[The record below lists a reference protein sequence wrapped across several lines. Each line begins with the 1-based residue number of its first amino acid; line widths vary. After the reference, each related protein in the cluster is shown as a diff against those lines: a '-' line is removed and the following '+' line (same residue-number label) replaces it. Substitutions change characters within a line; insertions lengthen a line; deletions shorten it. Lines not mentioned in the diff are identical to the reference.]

1 MYMKCI
7 ILPRQARDNH
17 RENSKKSGVS
27 LGALSPHL
35 TYNRSDLER
44 VVATADVLG
53 IRVVPEV
60 DSPGHV
66 ESWARALEDSD
77 MSIDCGISTMLNPVS
92 EKVDRFIDGLIGE
105 LAEIFPSKEFHIGA
119 HEL

>member
-1 MYMKCI
+1 
-7 ILPRQARDNH
+7 
-17 RENSKKSGVS
+17 
-27 LGALSPHL
+27 
-35 TYNRSDLER
+35 
-44 VVATADVLG
+44 VLG

-66 ESWARALEDSD
+66 ESWARALDSD
-77 MSIDCGISTMLNPVS
+77 MRINCGISTVLNPVS
-92 EKVDRFIDGLIGE
+92 AKVDRFIDELIGE